1 MEDSEIKREL
11 FYRDR
16 KRITCIVI
24 MIIVF
29 QLVIIIPNLSYD
41 SNSEYEIS
49 HSLTVWILPLE
60 EEFWLH
66 LNFYSSHQDAAE
78 AVSSW
83 AGVSMLVQPSADEE
97 HTRNMTIMDENLLSV
112 WMRIW
117 FDDDYEE
124 TFTVLRIDFGQKK
137 NTTLLDRE
145 ISILIQPY
153 LG

>member
-1 MEDSEIKREL
+1 MEDSEVKTEL

-16 KRITCIVI
+16 KRISAIVI
-24 MIIVF
+24 TIIVF
-29 QLVIIIPNLSYD
+29 QLVIIIPNLSFNND
-41 SNSEYEIS
+41 SEDEIS
-49 HSLTVWILPLE
+49 HTLTVWILPLE
-60 EEFWLH
+60 EVFTLH
-66 LNFYSSHQDAAE
+66 LDFHSSQQGAAE
-78 AVSSW
+78 GVNNW
-83 AGVSMLVQPSADEE
+83 AGVSMQVRPSSNEE
-97 HTRNMTIMDENLLSV
+97 HTTNMSNIDENLLSV

-145 ISILIQPY
+145 ISILLQPY